1 MFNKVLLFASVLVLV
16 GCAPKN
22 YKLLQENVDSSG
34 VSMDNSTSASSYTS
48 YEASSVPARIEYRI
62 LKHDRLAVNI
72 YQHPD
77 LIPPSLIQNGL
88 LVDSSGY
95 VSLPL
100 VHRVRVSGLTQT
112 QAAKLLERRYAKYLR
127 NPALNL
133 EVLNKRIYVLG
144 EVKTAGPIK
153 VDKEYMTILEAV
165 ASAGG
170 LTDSAIR
177 NNIIIVSRDR
187 NGNMNLRRVDLT
199 NFDRLRASNILIKPN
214 DVIYVQPNSAK
225 EFKIA
230 SDNIVAPLKMITSIL
245 SPFAAV
251 HSLTN

>member
-1 MFNKVLLFASVLVLV
+1 MIKKVLLFIAVLALV

-22 YKLLQENVDSSG
+22 YKLLQDNVNSSG
-34 VSMDNSTSASSYTS
+34 SAVRGSSANYT
-48 YEASSVPARIEYRI
+48 ASNLPARIDYRI
-62 LKHDRLAVNI
+62 LKHDRLAINI
-72 YQHPD
+72 YQHPE
-77 LIPPSLIQNGL
+77 LIPPALIQNGL

-100 VHRVRVSGLTQT
+100 VHRVRVAGLTQT
-112 QAAKLLERRYAKYLR
+112 QAAKMLERRYAKYLR
-127 NPALNL
+127 NPSLNL

-144 EVKTAGPIK
+144 EVKKAGPIQ

-170 LTDSAIR
+170 LTDNAVR
-177 NNIIIVSRDR
+177 DNIIIVSRDA

-199 NFDRLRASNILIKPN
+199 NFDRLRASNIVIKPN
-214 DVIYVQPNSAK
+214 DVVYVQPNSAK

-230 SDNIVAPLKMITSIL
+230 SDNIVAPLKLITAIV

-251 HSLTN
+251 HTLTN